1 MRLFR
6 GHFCSKLLCCLVLA
20 LLLSSFV
27 FLLAATSFRARIG
40 SIGAVKAVNV
50 GVYWDVDCS
59 VVVTHLDWGVVEPGG
74 SGNKVCFVRNEAN
87 VPIELSLFT
96 ENWSPLN
103 ASDYLSLTWNY
114 DGAFLEVDEAVQVT
128 FTLAVSSEVFGFTD
142 FSFDIIVVGSG

>member
-1 MRLFR
+1 MSFGRLYFL
-6 GHFCSKLLCCLVLA
+6 FFFV
-20 LLLSSFV
+20 V
-27 FLLAATSFRARIG
+27 FLSLSIVFLFAATSNSFSVRSFG
-40 SIGAVKAVNV
+40 SIKTVNV
-50 GVYWDVDCS
+50 GVYWDVNCS

-103 ASDYLSLTWNY
+103 ASEFLGLTWSY